1 MLYITVEADETF
13 DELKNEFV
21 SVKQTRLQLE
31 HSLVSISKWESIWH
45 KSFLE
50 NVERLTPEE
59 YLSYIKCM
67 TMTQNVDPE
76 TFNHLSVKNLKD
88 IQEYIN
94 DPMTATVI
102 NNRDNNQQH
111 KHQVVT
117 AELVYC
123 WMLELNIPVEFQ
135 KWHLNRLMMLIQV
148 CSIRQAPPKK
158 KSKAQAAADMR
169 AAKARARARRKH

>member
-1 MLYITVEADETF
+1 MLYITIEADEIF
-13 DELKNEFV
+13 DEVKNEFI
-21 SVKQTRLQLE
+21 SVKQTKLQLE
-31 HSLVSISKWESIWH
+31 HSLVSIAKWESIWH

-76 TFNHLSVKNLKD
+76 VFNHLSVKNLQE
-88 IQEYIN
+88 IQGYIN

-102 NNRDNNQQH
+102 NNRKQEQQQ

-135 KWHLNRLMMLIQV
+135 KWHFNRLMMLIQV

-169 AAKARARARRKH
+169 AAKAAARARRKH

>member
-1 MLYITVEADETF
+1 MLYITIDADEVF
-13 DELKNEFV
+13 DEVKNEFV

-31 HSLVSISKWESIWH
+31 HSLVSIAKWESIWH
-45 KSFLE
+45 KSFIE
-50 NVERLTPEE
+50 NVDKLTTEE

-76 TFNHLSVKNLKD
+76 VYNHLSVNNLEE
-88 IQEYIN
+88 IQGYIN

-102 NNRDNNQQH
+102 NNREQRPQG

-117 AELVYC
+117 AELVYA

-135 KWHLNRLMMLIQV
+135 KWHFNRLMMLIQV
-148 CSIRQAPPKK
+148 CSIRQSPPKK

-169 AAKARARARRKH
+169 AAKAKARARRKH

>member
-1 MLYITVEADETF
+1 MLYITIEADEIF
-13 DELKNEFV
+13 DEAKSEFV
-21 SVKQTRLQLE
+21 SIKQTNLQLE
-31 HSLVSISKWESIWH
+31 HSLVSIAKWEAIWH

-50 NVERLTPEE
+50 NVDKLTPEE

-67 TMTQNVDPE
+67 TITQNVDSE
-76 TFNHLSVKNLKD
+76 VYNHLSVKNLQS
-88 IQEYIN
+88 IQGYIN

-102 NNRDNNQQH
+102 NNRDTSRPQ
-111 KHQVVT
+111 KHQVIT
-117 AELVYC
+117 AELIYC

-148 CSIRQAPPKK
+148 CSIRQSPPKK

>member
-1 MLYITVEADETF
+1 MLYITIEADEIF
-13 DELKNEFV
+13 DEATNEFLA
-21 SVKQTRLQLE
+21 VKQTKLQLE
-31 HSLVSISKWESIWH
+31 HSLVSIAKWESIWH
-45 KSFLE
+45 KPFLE
-50 NVERLTPEE
+50 NVEKLTPEE

-76 TFNHLSVKNLKD
+76 VFNHLSVKNLQD

-94 DPMTATVI
+94 NPMTATTV
-102 NNRDNNQQH
+102 NRRDQDKPQ
-111 KHQVVT
+111 KHQIIT

-135 KWHLNRLMMLIQV
+135 KWHFNRLMMLIQV
-148 CSIRQAPPKK
+148 CSIRQSPPKK

-169 AAKARARARRKH
+169 AAKAAARAKRKR